1 MNAENM
7 KGEIGLFIGAAL
19 LITSLIFFFFFR
31 SFRATFI
38 SMCILIF
45 GVMWSF
51 GTLGIIPLRNHDFN
65 GYNSSIDYC
74 HRNSELYFPDQ

>member
-1 MNAENM
+1 M

-38 SMCILIF
+38 SIFILLF

-51 GTLGIIPLRNHDFN
+51 GTLGLFN
-65 GYNSSIDYC
+65 YKITILTAFNNCNWNYK
-74 HRNSELYFPDQ
+74 LYISYQ